1 MIYCKFWELDTDHDL
16 IIDAQDLARHSD
28 HGEGGEGVR
37 RGGGEGRRGGGE
49 GRGGRGGRLGEAC

>member
-28 HGEGGEGVR
+28 HGEGGEEGVR
-37 RGGGEGRRGGGE
+37 GGGGEGVRG
-49 GRGGRGGRLGEAC
+49 